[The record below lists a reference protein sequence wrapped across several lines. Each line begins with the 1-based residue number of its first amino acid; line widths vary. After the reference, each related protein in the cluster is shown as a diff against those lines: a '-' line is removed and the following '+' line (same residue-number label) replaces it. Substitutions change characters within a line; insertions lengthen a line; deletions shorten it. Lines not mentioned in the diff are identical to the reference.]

1 MSADPLDALLEKLCG
16 GDPAAA
22 EQIFLAYEPYLRTV
36 VRRRLTPRLRAKFDS
51 PDVVHSVWAD
61 VLEGFRE
68 ARWQFK
74 DAAHLQAF
82 LIASTRNRLIDGYRK
97 HRRAM
102 KREQPLAAV
111 DSDEVPASRQPRPS
125 ELAQADDLWSQM
137 LQICPP
143 EHHELLRLKR
153 DGRSLQEIVS
163 RTGLHEGSIRR
174 ILRNLARRL
183 AIKQRSLPIAPN
195 ESS

>member
-1 MSADPLDALLEKLCG
+1 VSAEPLDVLFEKLCG

-22 EQIFLAYEPYLRTV
+22 EQIFRAYEPYLRKV
-36 VRRRLTPRLRAKFDS
+36 VRRRLSPQLRAKFDS
-51 PDVVHSVWAD
+51 PDIVHSVWAD

-82 LIASTRNRLIDGYRK
+82 LVASTRNRFIDRYRK

-102 KREQPLAAV
+102 NREQPLAAV
-111 DSDEVPASRQPRPS
+111 DSDEVPISRQPRPS
-125 ELAQADDLWSQM
+125 EVAQANDLWDRM
-137 LQICPP
+137 LAICPP
-143 EHHELLRLKR
+143 QHHELLRLKR
-153 DGRSLQEIVS
+153 DGRSLAEIVE
-163 RTGLHEGSIRR
+163 RTGLHDGSIRR

-183 AIKQRSLPIAPN
+183 AIKQLSMPADS
-195 ESS
+195 E